1 MGKLTALKVK
11 ALKEVGRHPDG
22 DGLYLW
28 VKPSGARSWVLRIQ
42 VDGKRRDFGLGSEK
56 STTLAEARDR
66 AAELRKQYRSGVDPV
81 AEKRKKKEGKAA
93 VPTFAEAAE
102 RAHAEFKGGWR
113 NGKHQAQWLSTLTT
127 YAFPTLGSTPVDKV
141 DAGAIIGA
149 LQPIWLKT
157 PETARRVKQ
166 RIGAVLDWAY
176 SHGFRP
182 SEAPM
187 RAISKGLKQQPKKD
201 GHFAAL
207 PYAAV
212 PDLMK
217 KLGESDTVGRL
228 ALRFTILTAARSGEV
243 RGAKWGEID
252 LDAALWTVPAARMKA
267 GREHV
272 VPLSNAAIA
281 VLQSAKGG
289 REVESDD
296 LVFPG
301 NRAKP
306 LSDMTLS
313 KALKAATSQR
323 ATVHGFRS
331 GFRDWA
337 AEEQTAVS
345 DAVVEAALAHT
356 NPNKVEAAYRR
367 TNYLEQRKVLMQA
380 WANYLFPAQTT

>member
-22 DGLYLW
+22 EGLYLW

-81 AEKRKKKEGKAA
+81 VEKRKKKEGKAA

-102 RAHAEFKGGWR
+102 RAHAEFKGAWR

-127 YAFPTLGSTPVDKV
+127 YAFPTLGSMPVDKV
-141 DAGAIIGA
+141 DAGAILGA

-217 KLGESDTVGRL
+217 KLGESETVGRL
-228 ALRFTILTAARSGEV
+228 ALRFAILTAARSGEV

-272 VPLSNAAIA
+272 VPLSKAAIA
-281 VLQSAKGG
+281 VLQSAKGD
-289 REVESDD
+289 REVEADD

-367 TNYLEQRKVLMQA
+367 TNYLEQRKVLMHA
-380 WANYLFPAQTT
+380 WADYLLPDQTT